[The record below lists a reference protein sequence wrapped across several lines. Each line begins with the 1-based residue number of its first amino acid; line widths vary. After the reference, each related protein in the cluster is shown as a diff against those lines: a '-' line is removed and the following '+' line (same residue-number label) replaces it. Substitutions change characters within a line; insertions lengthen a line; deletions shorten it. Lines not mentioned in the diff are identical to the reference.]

1 MELELAN
8 AMTYSS
14 YKHCEVEFPLDRQ
27 GYADLLS
34 DLIQQHSKKNR
45 ENSSG
50 GDVPQ
55 LYLLPTP
62 LAARKRYLRSYR
74 VSEER
79 RDNMTESEASGRKR
93 RILVLHGPNLNNLG
107 KRDPTIYGRT
117 TLAEIN
123 ERLRA
128 RGAELGYEVVT
139 FQSNHE
145 GALIDCLQEEAGSA
159 LGIIINPGGL
169 THTSVSLR
177 DALKD
182 TSRPI
187 IEVHMS
193 NVHARE
199 PFRHESFIAPI
210 CVAQIAGLGWRGYL
224 HALEALIELNQGES
238 AEPMPGGHV

>member
-1 MELELAN
+1 
-8 AMTYSS
+8 
-14 YKHCEVEFPLDRQ
+14 
-27 GYADLLS
+27 
-34 DLIQQHSKKNR
+34 
-45 ENSSG
+45 
-50 GDVPQ
+50 
-55 LYLLPTP
+55 
-62 LAARKRYLRSYR
+62 
-74 VSEER
+74 
-79 RDNMTESEASGRKR
+79 MTESNANERKG

-107 KRDPTIYGRT
+107 KRDPGIYGRT

-123 ERLRA
+123 DRLRT

-145 GALIDCLQEEAGSA
+145 GALIDCMQEEAA
-159 LGIIINPGGL
+159 NIVGIVINPGGL
-169 THTSVSLR
+169 THTSYSLR

-182 TSRPI
+182 TNLPI

-224 HALEALIELNQGES
+224 HALEALIELHQGEG
-238 AEPMPGGHV
+238 AELAPRGHV